1 MLCTGSIS
9 PPCPRPLQCLRL
21 LFKFALVEC
30 PRCCLYCP
38 SRSALADALAEC
50 PRCCLPSLSAL
61 AVARGVPSLFAS
73 RMPLRSALAVACI
86 VAQCPRYCAKGWF
99 LRRYR
104 EASNRGKF
112 LYPHKGRMHKRFKNA
127 GSRCHWVEDPQGV
140 DMYRPTGKTARGL
153 EEYICV
159 RGTQTV
165 ARESYHAQSNEF
177 LHSHA
182 GGKLQKDIAKKAVFL
197 GNMRW
202 NAMRRQ
208 NLPKGMF
215 ARTAQY
221 FCNAIAPACYID
233 TECHRLC
240 GACVI

>member
-1 MLCTGSIS
+1 
-9 PPCPRPLQCLRL
+9 
-21 LFKFALVEC
+21 
-30 PRCCLYCP
+30 
-38 SRSALADALAEC
+38 
-50 PRCCLPSLSAL
+50 
-61 AVARGVPSLFAS
+61 
-73 RMPLRSALAVACI
+73 
-86 VAQCPRYCAKGWF
+86 
-99 LRRYR
+99 
-104 EASNRGKF
+104 
-112 LYPHKGRMHKRFKNA
+112 MHKRFKNA
-127 GSRCHWVEDPQGV
+127 GTRCHWVEDPQGV

-165 ARESYHAQSNEF
+165 ESYHAQSNEF

-215 ARTAQY
+215 ARTVQC
-221 FCNAIAPACYID
+221 FRNAIAPAYYID
-233 TECHRLC
+233 TEC

>member
-1 MLCTGSIS
+1 MPSRTALALA
-9 PPCPRPLQCLRL
+9 CPRSVLG
-21 LFKFALVEC
+21 
-30 PRCCLYCP
+30 
-38 SRSALADALAEC
+38 
-50 PRCCLPSLSAL
+50 AL
-61 AVARGVPSLFAS
+61 AVARGVPLLFAS
-73 RMPLRSALAVACI
+73 RMPSRSALAVACI
-86 VAQCPRYCAKGWF
+86 VVQCPCYCAKCWF

-165 ARESYHAQSNEF
+165 ESYHAQSNEF

-208 NLPKGMF
+208 NLPKGTFIF
-215 ARTAQY
+215 AMPSPLHVILIRSDLR
-221 FCNAIAPACYID
+221 AIPCAVQGTP
-233 TECHRLC
+233 
-240 GACVI
+240 